1 MPHPQLLMEIE
12 SFDLNC
18 IRMMKLLVAARH
30 SHSGCATRANHIV
43 IADLNGDGRPDVS
56 ACAEHD
62 NYELHWWRNDGRI
75 DRLNQTKD
83 TD

>member
-56 ACAEHD
+56 ACAEARQ
-62 NYELHWWRNDGRI
+62 LRTTLVAQRRT
-75 DRLNQTKD
+75 DRQTESDKRH
-83 TD
+83 